1 MSAPTEDRGQATG
14 RTGAMVN
21 IMVVSAMVALAMGG
35 SIVFGKIMD
44 SANRENAPAI
54 LKNIASQVDAEA
66 KGLPEDTLLKSVYS
80 ARYGVLDDNSVMD
93 VSYNDPET
101 GVLRATRSIEAS
113 SRYSSEVKGTVGDYT
128 ITYTDSDAQ
137 FTYDS
142 TTGETVKEE
151 KG

>member
-1 MSAPTEDRGQATG
+1 MSAPTEDSGQATG

-35 SIVFGKIMD
+35 SIIFGKIMD

-54 LKNIASQVDAEA
+54 LENIASQVDAEA
-66 KGLPEDTLLKSVYS
+66 KGLPEGTLLKSVYS

-101 GVLRATRSIEAS
+101 GVLKATRSIEAS

>member
-54 LKNIASQVDAEA
+54 LENIASQVDAEA

-101 GVLRATRSIEAS
+101 GVLKATRSIEAS